1 MKLGYAVMRNI
12 TYTMTLLTLL
22 LLALNTATANAQG
35 GSIQAPRVT
44 LHSVCGDSS
53 QGLLYAVGNDTKNG
67 LIYRITK
74 LTSNGYELFVNQSPQ
89 IHGRDYV
96 RLRFYACKVVDDYL
110 FVVGETLKN
119 DWDGSI
125 IVYSISK
132 GTSVAEKSYNIRRV
146 SVRFIDVEVS
156 KVGNTYYIYALLITT
171 GKKNNIRIAYASFSG
186 TSLGTISN
194 VAIGT
199 GSGYEITL
207 YGNYLGVLW
216 KSGSNL
222 YLSVYSVSSG
232 SPASGQTVTIV
243 TSFTGARAAE
253 AAYSDGFLVAASGTI
268 YRVYLDGTTWNSKTL
283 VNNVFSGDAY
293 AMLVAEE
300 NGAKA
305 AYVFTQVNTAI
316 SISAIDLVNNR
327 IAYTSSVANVG
338 QAMEGYGD
346 ATVAWVDPNNNNVVS
361 STTPNARPYMV
372 YTVTSSAPS
381 SYVIY
386 YDLSRGGTTPYPVPE
401 PWLTNIVVIIVS
413 IISTTIILK
422 KS

>member
-1 MKLGYAVMRNI
+1 MHSNSA
-12 TYTMTLLTLL
+12 TYTIALHMLL
-22 LLALNTATANAQG
+22 LLTFSTAAISVQASYG
-35 GSIQAPRVT
+35 GGVPAPSGVT
-44 LHSVCGDSS
+44 LYSTCGDSS
-53 QGLLYAVGNDTKNG
+53 QGLLYAVGNDTTNG

-74 LTSNGYELFVNQSPQ
+74 LTSNGYELFVNQSPR
-89 IHGRDYV
+89 IHGKDYV

-132 GTSVAEKSYNIRRV
+132 GTSVAEKSYSIRGV

-171 GKKNNIRIAYASFSG
+171 GKKNNIRIAYTSFSD
-186 TSLGTISN
+186 TRLGTISDD
-194 VAIGT
+194 AIGT

-232 SPASGQTVTIV
+232 SPTFLKQVAVIQNFNGAWASV
-243 TSFTGARAAE
+243 TS
-253 AAYSDGFLVAASGTI
+253 YSDGFLVAASGTI
-268 YRVYLDGTTWNSKTL
+268 YRVYLDGTTWKSETL
-283 VNNVFSGDAY
+283 INNVFSGDAY
-293 AMLVAEE
+293 AMLVAEKS
-300 NGAKA
+300 GAKA
-305 AYVFTQVNTAI
+305 TYIFSQSGSSVYITAV
-316 SISAIDLVNNR
+316 DLVKKST
-327 IAYTSSVANVG
+327 AYIDTVAS
-338 QAMEGYGD
+338 ASLSGYGD

-372 YTVTSSAPS
+372 YTVTSSALS
-381 SYVIY
+381 SYAIY

-401 PWLTNIVVIIVS
+401 PWLISIVVIIVS

>member
-1 MKLGYAVMRNI
+1 MRNI

-35 GSIQAPRVT
+35 GSIQAPGVT
-44 LHSVCGDSS
+44 LHSVCGDATR
-53 QGLLYAVGNDTKNG
+53 GLLYAVGNDTTNG
-67 LIYRITK
+67 LIYRITNLNTFPTTPVK
-74 LTSNGYELFVNQSPQ
+74 KEPPTPQYIKYIFYSCEVASN
-89 IHGRDYV
+89 
-96 RLRFYACKVVDDYL
+96 YL
-110 FVVGETLKN
+110 FVVGEGAKKGGSYEGLIFVYDISNPSSPTLLDSRKT
-119 DWDGSI
+119 
-125 IVYSISK
+125 
-132 GTSVAEKSYNIRRV
+132 GTKSSVEIRYR
-146 SVRFIDVEVS
+146 DVEVKLIDS
-156 KVGNTYYIYALLITT
+156 TYYIYALSVLSDGTT
-171 GKKNNIRIAYASFSG
+171 RLDNAAFSG
-186 TSLGTISN
+186 STIDKLSS
-194 VAIGT
+194 IT
-199 GSGYEITL
+199 ICSGSGCNGYGISI

-216 KSGSNL
+216 KNGSNL
-222 YLSVYSVSSG
+222 YLSVYDVSSG

-253 AAYSDGFLVAASGTI
+253 AAYSGGFLVAASGTI
-268 YRVYLDGTTWNSKTL
+268 YRVYLDGTTWKSETL

-293 AMLVAEE
+293 AMLVAEK

-316 SISAIDLVNNR
+316 SISAIDLVNNK

-346 ATVAWVDPNNNNVVS
+346 AYIIWVDPNNNIVS

-372 YTVTSSAPS
+372 YTVTITSSAPS
-381 SYVIY
+381 SYAIY
-386 YDLSRGGTTPYPVPE
+386 YDLTRGGTTPYPVPE

-413 IISTTIILK
+413 AISTTIILK

>member
-1 MKLGYAVMRNI
+1 MHSNSA
-12 TYTMTLLTLL
+12 TYTIALHMLL
-22 LLALNTATANAQG
+22 LLTFSTAAISVQASYG
-35 GSIQAPRVT
+35 GGVPAPSGVT
-44 LHSVCGDSS
+44 LYSTCGDSS
-53 QGLLYAVGNDTKNG
+53 QGLLYAVGNDTTNG

-89 IHGRDYV
+89 IYGKDYV

-132 GTSVAEKSYNIRRV
+132 GTSVAEKSYNIRGV

-171 GKKNNIRIAYASFSG
+171 GKKNNIRIAYTSFSG

-232 SPASGQTVTIV
+232 SPANEQRVTIV
-243 TSFTGARAAE
+243 TSFTGAWASVTS
-253 AAYSDGFLVAASGTI
+253 YSDGFLVAASDNI
-268 YRVYLDGTTWNSKTL
+268 YRVYYSGAWSVETL
-283 VNNVFSGDAY
+283 VLSAFSGIPY
-293 AMLVAEE
+293 AVYVAEKS
-300 NGAKA
+300 GAKA
-305 AYVFTQVNTAI
+305 TYIFSQSGSSVYITAV
-316 SISAIDLVNNR
+316 DLVKKST
-327 IAYTSSVANVG
+327 AYRDTVAS
-338 QAMEGYGD
+338 ASLSGYGD

-372 YTVTSSAPS
+372 YTVTSSALS
-381 SYVIY
+381 SYAIY

-401 PWLTNIVVIIVS
+401 PWLISIVVIIVS